1 MATPKLANGPQVT
14 TDKTGRTLYWIDRK
28 RVKESV
34 YWAEVALLREKAEAE
49 AIPAVYPINMAT
61 ASALVQVDYG
71 SGTVRTVP
79 TLPEIETVT
88 VTVEPTQLKI
98 EPKLPML
105 PPVST
110 ESKAESVLDQ
120 LDALLLEVRR
130 HFQPTTTGKERT
142 FLALCQMQDSGYYAG
157 YAEALVVAGS
167 PMAANAL
174 IGSLQRKGLI
184 RYESKEEAR
193 YRLISTEG
201 RYFHLTSPE
210 VQDARIIEPTA
221 LGMQVGDAQLK
232 AELSTIA

>member
-14 TDKTGRTLYWIDRK
+14 TDKMGRTLYWIDRK

-34 YWAEVALLREKAEAE
+34 YKA
-49 AIPAVYPINMAT
+49 AVNIRHQT
-61 ASALVQVDYG
+61 EIDYG
-71 SGTVRTVP
+71 SGIVRTVP

-98 EPKLPML
+98 EPKLPIL

-201 RYFHLTSPE
+201 RYFHLTSSE